1 MTKNTFCIFHKYST
15 GCFISSDR
23 FIKEY
28 SENGEK
34 KFDVAIKYYQVT
46 SCSKCSKEKK
56 TLIGET
62 FFSCNSSTFSSI
74 ELETKDIESKY
85 YKGIITPKPPAVR
98 KKKTQPE
105 ENENADD

>member
-1 MTKNTFCIFHKYST
+1 MTKNTFCIFHKYSAD
-15 GCFISSDR
+15 CFISSDR
-23 FIKEY
+23 FIREY

-34 KFDVAIKYYQVT
+34 KFDVAIKYYQIFT
-46 SCSKCSKEKK
+46 CSKCSKEKK
-56 TLIGET
+56 ILIGET

-74 ELETKDIESKY
+74 ELETKDVESKY

-105 ENENADD
+105 ENENAD